1 MTRETP
7 TMPVHGGFN
16 FPHPKSERKKHLHVV
31 LKKAPCCCN
40 WILIP
45 RVSFT
50 KHSPQPGAHSP
61 EICFS
66 QVMCKS
72 GARIKKQCRYNR
84 ETSGKTGQGPHFH
97 FLHMLNNPYHLRN
110 TRAIRKKL
118 GDRP

>member
-16 FPHPKSERKKHLHVV
+16 FPHPKSERKKHLHVM

-50 KHSPQPGAHSP
+50 KHSHQPGAHSP

-72 GARIKKQCRYNR
+72 GARIKKNSVGTTEKPQV
-84 ETSGKTGQGPHFH
+84 
-97 FLHMLNNPYHLRN
+97 
-110 TRAIRKKL
+110 
-118 GDRP
+118 RPDKGHIFIFSTCSIILTIYGIP